1 MPSTTQD
8 GSQFAKVTFLPK
20 APCDV
25 VVDDVMGEIARRLQ
39 ITWPVPS
46 LRGTLYVNP
55 LPPEDKTLLWLAQ
68 DPISQN
74 PVGAVKQYNI
84 GTDTWETV
92 AILTETQV
100 VQVTPG
106 LQTKEIEITGD
117 GTFGTSWANS
127 YDSTDYALSAYPT
140 GSPAGAEWYVS
151 SKSVGG
157 ASITVSGW
165 TANFKVILT
174 ASGVLA

>member
-1 MPSTTQD
+1 MSATTQD
-8 GSQFAKVTFLPK
+8 GSQFAKVTFLPQ
-20 APCDV
+20 APCDALT
-25 VVDDVMGEIARRLQ
+25 DDVMSEIARRLQ

-46 LRGTLYVNP
+46 LRGSLYVNP

-74 PVGAVKQYNI
+74 PVGAVKKYNI
-84 GTDTWETV
+84 GTATWDTV
-92 AILTETQV
+92 VILTDTQV
-100 VQVTPG
+100 VSVAPG
-106 LQTKEIEITGD
+106 LQTKEIEITGN
-117 GTFGTSWANS
+117 GNFGTSWAKS

-157 ASITVSGW
+157 AAITVTGW
-165 TANFKVILT
+165 TANFKVVLT